1 MKIPITAGEPIV
13 LTIRLYGNTGAREME
28 AVFDTGASFLTIPP
42 EDALD
47 IGYDLAGLPK
57 VTVATANAVI
67 EAPKVILSR
76 VKVGEYLEMDV
87 PAICLDIAAGGV
99 SSLLGLSLIE
109 RFNVTI
115 DSKRGLLTLTKS

>member
-1 MKIPITAGEPIV
+1 
-13 LTIRLYGNTGAREME
+13 ME
-28 AVFDTGASFLTIPP
+28 AVLDTGASFLTIPP

-57 VTVATANAVI
+57 VTVATANGII
-67 EAPKVILSR
+67 EAPKIILSR

-109 RFNVTI
+109 RFNVAI
-115 DSKRGLLTLTKS
+115 ESKRGLLTLTRC